1 MSHKEIKYI
10 FTEEEKKAARKVE
23 STSKTRTRTGYFG
36 KRIFCLTLRS

>member
-23 STSKTRTRTGYFG
+23 STSKTETRTDHLGE
-36 KRIFCLTLRS
+36 RSFVQP